1 MWKLNHRLLN
11 NQWIKEEIK
20 RNKKQFEASE
30 KKDTTYQNL
39 YDAAK
44 AVFREKN
51 YQLQIPRL
59 GKKNDINNLTY
70 YLKTLEKEEKTTS
83 KTGRRKETM
92 KNRAELIK
100 WAIVK

>member
-20 RNKKQFEASE
+20 RNKKYFEASE

-44 AVFREKN
+44 AVLREKKLLASN
-51 YQLQIPRL
+51 
-59 GKKNDINNLTY
+59 
-70 YLKTLEKEEKTTS
+70 S
-83 KTGRRKETM
+83 
-92 KNRAELIK
+92 
-100 WAIVK
+100 